1 MYYRL
6 SMAFIFVSKM
16 MGKSDPMHSKN
27 FTFASFF
34 VKSSPVFH
42 EQFSLKQVAVLNVAL
57 IIFGFLLAVA
67 GMVGCI
73 LPIIPGPIL
82 SFFALILLSWVKNW
96 QIFSPTFLI
105 VMGILTGLLT
115 LLDVIAPA
123 LGAKKYGASKRGLWG
138 SAIGMII
145 GIFFIPPW
153 GMIVGAF
160 IGALLGELASGKSS
174 RKALRAGWGI
184 LIGNVFGIGLKL
196 AFTAVILFYYL
207 KEMI

>member
-1 MYYRL
+1 M
-6 SMAFIFVSKM
+6 
-16 MGKSDPMHSKN
+16 
-27 FTFASFF
+27 
-34 VKSSPVFH
+34 
-42 EQFSLKQVAVLNVAL
+42 NVAL
-57 IIFGFLLAVA
+57 IIIGLILAIA

-82 SFFALILLSWVKNW
+82 SFSALILLSWIKSW
-96 QIFSPTFLI
+96 QSFSQTFLI
-105 VMGILTGLLT
+105 VMGILTGLLL
-115 LLDVIAPA
+115 LLDYVAPA

-160 IGALLGELASGKSS
+160 IGALVGELASGKSG

-184 LIGNVFGIGLKL
+184 LIGNVLVIGLKL
-196 AFTAVILFYYL
+196 GFTAVVLFYYI
-207 KEMI
+207 KEMF